1 MARGYD
7 TTEPTPDDEIQ
18 IIDRDDGNN
27 ITPDKFDFVDGV
39 SGTDSLHAFAGKPE
53 ARPKYDDNLFD
64 DDNLRFIEDNNH
76 NMDSSGLTPLLLPV
90 SEYLGNNQLILN
102 HTNSNGSLPN
112 NSVPNL
118 KYNIPTVSPLTEA
131 AAMPNLHPYPI
142 SMNPEPRK
150 LGSGTAPTTKRRRE
164 NNTPKTRPAFV
175 MKVWSMVNDEKNHQY
190 IRWNS
195 DGKTFQVFHRE
206 EFMKEILPKYFKHNN
221 FASFVRQLNMY
232 GWHKVQDITSGTLN
246 DDKNQEEIWQF
257 KNPNFIR
264 GHEELLDKIVRNK
277 TIQEDEQSTNA
288 NTLQLILSELNQIK
302 MNQIAVNE
310 DLKRIRKDNK
320 TLWQENYITRE
331 RHQQQA
337 QTLDKILKFLATVYG
352 NKQQFIDEQHDNPYA
367 TTDYSTSPFTKPR
380 LMLMDQE
387 FKSPGEPSTKPNIRS
402 QSSQSQSQ
410 SQPPQQPQSQAT
422 LHRPSSSSS
431 IEEIMRSYG
440 NTPKD
445 MSTQDVGRMF
455 QQMINNGNY
464 DNQYNR
470 NNNKNYG
477 SSSRYSMSRGINPQN
492 GTSGVN
498 SNLQSNIG
506 SSSGT
511 TSANGVLPP
520 HLGQEV
526 AQSPRHYFPELNVAP
541 TTNSGQQYL
550 RIGSPSPDIYSNN
563 EVLNGIEQ
571 NVAKQGHSVQQVQDW
586 IQKLAQQQK
595 NHGNQQTTS
604 NPPPTAYTPSSN
616 LDEFDVNDFLS
627 NDNHSIISDQDK
639 KRPVEENYEPNRQF
653 KKHRNA

>member
-1 MARGYD
+1 MAQGYNGG
-7 TTEPTPDDEIQ
+7 EPTPDDEIQ
-18 IIDRDDGNN
+18 VIDRNDDKNN
-27 ITPDKFDFVDGV
+27 STDKFDFVDGV
-39 SGTDSLHAFAGKPE
+39 GGADSLHTFAGKAE

-64 DDNLRFIEDNNH
+64 DDNLRFIDDHNN
-76 NMDSSGLTPLLLPV
+76 MEPSGLTPLLLPV
-90 SEYLGNNQLILN
+90 NEYLGNNQLILN
-102 HTNSNGSLPN
+102 HPNANVSLPN
-112 NSVPNL
+112 NNVSNL
-118 KYNIPTVSPLTEA
+118 KYNIPTVSPLTEPA
-131 AAMPNLHPYPI
+131 PMPNLHPYPI
-142 SMNPEPRK
+142 SMNQEPRK
-150 LGSGTAPTTKRRRE
+150 LANGTAPTTKRRRE
-164 NNTPKTRPAFV
+164 NNAPKTRPAFV

-277 TIQEDEQSTNA
+277 SIQEEDQSTNA
-288 NTLQLILSELNQIK
+288 NTLQLILNELNQIK

-320 TLWQENYITRE
+320 TLWQENYLTRE

-352 NKQQFIDEQHDNPYA
+352 NKQQFIDEQQDNPYA
-367 TTDYSTSPFTKPR
+367 GTDYSASPFTKPR

-387 FKSPGEPSTKPNIRS
+387 FKSPGESSTKSPGRP
-402 QSSQSQSQ
+402 Q
-410 SQPPQQPQSQAT
+410 SQPQPQQQTA

-445 MSTQDVGRMF
+445 MSNQDVGRMF
-455 QQMINNGNY
+455 QQMVNNGNY

-470 NNNKNYG
+470 NNSNKNYG
-477 SSSRYSMSRGINPQN
+477 PNSRYNMPRGINPQSNPVNPNVQPNMGSATTTN
-492 GTSGVN
+492 GS
-498 SNLQSNIG
+498 
-506 SSSGT
+506 
-511 TSANGVLPP
+511 LPP

-526 AQSPRHYFPELNVAP
+526 AQSPRHYFPELNMAP
-541 TTNSGQQYL
+541 GTNSGQQYL
-550 RIGSPSPDIYSNN
+550 RIGSPAPDMYANN

-595 NHGNQQTTS
+595 NHSNPGTTS
-604 NPPPTAYTPSSN
+604 NPTPGAYSASPN
-616 LDEFDVNDFLS
+616 LDEFDVNEFLS
-627 NDNHSIISDQDK
+627 NDNHPIMSDHDK
-639 KRPVEENYEPNRQF
+639 KRPLEENDEPNKQY
-653 KKHRNA
+653 KKHHNA